1 MNKLQSLETFAP
13 FVSLLG
19 VVRTI
24 VQHLSGFRF
33 FCVLS
38 FLSLLL
44 GFHDDAPNIEIGR
57 RGAGGTKESRYQRIS
72 KLYLSFVEG

>member
-24 VQHLSGFRF
+24 VQHLSGFLF
-33 FCVLS
+33 FRVLS
-38 FLSLLL
+38 FFSLLL
-44 GFHDDAPNIEIGR
+44 GFHHDAPNIEIWG
-57 RGAGGTKESRYQRIS
+57 GAKESRYQRIS